1 MNPRIPVIGVVGA
14 FAVVIL
20 IVAYSGTSVI
30 DDTSGEA
37 RLGSSSGAVIEPLVI
52 DLDEIIIK
60 DVDERT
66 AYVEIAFKVTNPNYK
81 SQ

>member
-20 IVAYSGTSVI
+20 IIAYSGTSVI

-37 RLGSSSGAVIEPLVI
+37 RLGSSGGETESQSNEVRHGGGDCPQGNWIN
-52 DLDEIIIK
+52 
-60 DVDERT
+60 
-66 AYVEIAFKVTNPNYK
+66 IACAAK
-81 SQ
+81 